1 MTQEQ
6 RDSWTNIILLCD
18 GHHGKVDSQ
27 ANVAEY
33 PAVLLLQWKEERE
46 EGRIG
51 DLPEL
56 QGISDLD
63 LQQLLL
69 RQVEGVLG
77 SIERL
82 EGVSQAV
89 IDELKGI
96 VEHQF
101 IDPKLD
107 LDAMA
112 EFSFAVRSLR
122 GMAFSEDVTL
132 LHRAT
137 DDLKRIGLEDQASL
151 LISASRDLKHLNDL
165 DAFALRQVRNDL
177 DDSFSRFSAG
187 LRELSQGTDSLK
199 EANDQAALNLAA
211 GPQHYWMDDIRRF
224 WAFISRAFLVGA
236 AVGGT
241 AVAAL
246 AVWISNGG

>member
-1 MTQEQ
+1 VVSPLHV
-6 RDSWTNIILLCD
+6 RRNGRVYPLLSGGCLPAGGADGRRNVKRAVSATCPSCRGFRIWICSSCYCD
-18 GHHGKVDSQ
+18 RSRAFWVRSSG
-27 ANVAEY
+27 
-33 PAVLLLQWKEERE
+33 
-46 EGRIG
+46 
-51 DLPEL
+51 
-56 QGISDLD
+56 
-63 LQQLLL
+63 
-69 RQVEGVLG
+69 
-77 SIERL
+77 L

-151 LISASRDLKHLNDL
+151 LIRASADLKHLNDL

-187 LRELSQGTDSLK
+187 LREVPRDDPQPV
-199 EANDQAALNLAA
+199 A
-211 GPQHYWMDDIRRF
+211 GRHLR
-224 WAFISRAFLVGA
+224 
-236 AVGGT
+236 
-241 AVAAL
+241 
-246 AVWISNGG
+246 